1 MARQRTWVWSYV
13 ALGITWGCS
22 FSFIKDALGFLSPY
36 GVAFGRCA
44 LGAAT
49 LVALCLARRESLP
62 RDPAVWGHLWIVCL
76 TLNVVPGI
84 LFALAETRVTS
95 VVAGIINGL
104 TPLTTLF
111 FIVVVFR
118 DEPVHDYQVA
128 GLALGL
134 VGVLVVLGVWR
145 GLGSNP
151 WWAVTAL
158 LGAVTL
164 YGISF
169 PYTRRHLIGRGL
181 SPVSMATT
189 QRVLATITLIP
200 FFAAD
205 GFNGHGVTPHAVV
218 GILGLGVLGSGL
230 AYVWNFTIQRAAGSA
245 VASTVTY
252 LTPVVAVVAG
262 VFVLSERLTWYEPVG
277 GAIVLLGAA
286 VGQGR
291 LRRYALR
298 S

>member
-1 MARQRTWVWSYV
+1 MAPRRSWLWSYV
-13 ALGITWGCS
+13 ALGIVWGCS
-22 FSFIKDALGFLSPY
+22 FLFIKDALGFLTPY

-49 LVALCLARRESLP
+49 LVALLAARREALP
-62 RDPAVWGHLWIVCL
+62 RDPVVWGHLWVVCL

-95 VVAGIINGL
+95 VVAGIVNGL
-104 TPLTTLF
+104 TPLTSLF
-111 FIVVVFR
+111 FIAVVFR
-118 DEPVHDYQVA
+118 DEPVHAHQVA
-128 GLALGL
+128 GLVLGL
-134 VGVLVVLGVWR
+134 VGVVVVLGIWR

-151 WWAVTAL
+151 WWAVAAL

-164 YGISF
+164 YGVSF

-181 SPVSMATT
+181 SPVSMATA
-189 QRVLATITLIP
+189 QLLLATATLAP

-205 GFNGHGVTPHAVV
+205 GVNGRPVSPHAVV
-218 GILGLGVLGSGL
+218 GIVGLGVLGSGL
-230 AYVWNFTIQRAAGSA
+230 AYVWNFTVQRAAGSA

-262 VFVLSERLTWYEPVG
+262 VVVLAERVTWYEPVG

-291 LRRYALR
+291 LRRHALR

>member
-1 MARQRTWVWSYV
+1 VARQRTWLWSYV

-22 FSFIKDALGFLSPY
+22 FLFIKDALGFLSPY

-62 RDPAVWGHLWIVCL
+62 RDPVVWGHLWIVCL

-95 VVAGIINGL
+95 VVAGIVNGL

-118 DEPVHDYQVA
+118 DEPVHTYQVA

-134 VGVLVVLGVWR
+134 IGVLVVLGVWR

-151 WWAVTAL
+151 WWAVAAL

-189 QRVLATITLIP
+189 QLVLATITLIP

-205 GFNGHGVTPHAVV
+205 GYNGHRVTPHAAV

-230 AYVWNFTIQRAAGSA
+230 AYVWNFTVQRAAGSA

-252 LTPVVAVVAG
+252 LTPAVAVVAG
-262 VFVLSERLTWYEPVG
+262 VVVLSERLTWYEPIG